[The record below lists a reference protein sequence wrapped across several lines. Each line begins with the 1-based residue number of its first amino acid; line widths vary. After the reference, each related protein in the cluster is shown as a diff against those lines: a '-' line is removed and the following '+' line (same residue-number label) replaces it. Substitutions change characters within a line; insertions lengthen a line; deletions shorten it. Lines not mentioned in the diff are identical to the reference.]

1 MIEMEDK
8 HYVNLKNSFFQC
20 LEDFSNSNSDY
31 LYETKWTSKID
42 EKNSKNIYQQKFLNL
57 NLCSEKFLA
66 LSSTQKFI
74 DNFLDL
80 EFLNSF
86 SFNKLELLKEFIRTY
101 FFKSQNTEINE
112 EIFNECYS
120 FLEKSIVSEYGKI
133 RFFFTPLY
141 NFDTEL
147 EEIEIE
153 NFKIS
158 KISPY
163 FFDRIS
169 SLDIH
174 KGDLDPELSFPIKK
188 IKFVLSFSTLVES
201 TIDPQQAVFSF
212 MCALRLTNPGDVKHG
227 HFYDYHPLS
236 WQGQLAPGTI
246 ETEQFLG
253 MPYVLRHDDIS
264 RLKMNFLNLEQI
276 WATFD
281 EKPIAYLN
289 YAIRRFDYI
298 YDNKLIEDQITDLM
312 ISLESLLNVQT
323 YDVTDRVSL
332 RASMILENDDSKK
345 MTCLDFIK
353 SCYGIRSEIV
363 HGKIRK
369 EKIREIMPLS
379 EDKLEKLLSNKTL
392 KNLLSSEKMD
402 QIKNGNC
409 VDEILSEY
417 DIFKIIPNEYK
428 NELTDEKIKEKLES
442 YVRNALVQI
451 LKMQIIYSTQEKIH
465 KIIDHHVLDRN
476 TELF

>member
-8 HYVNLKNSFFQC
+8 HYTNLKNSFFQC
-20 LEDFSNSNSDY
+20 LDDLTNSNPDY

-42 EKNSKNIYQQKFLNL
+42 ERNSKNMYQKKFLNL
-57 NLCSEKFLA
+57 NLCSEKFLV
-66 LSSTQKFI
+66 LNSTQKFI

-80 EFLNSF
+80 EFLNQF
-86 SFNKLELLKEFIRTY
+86 SFNKLELLKEFVRTY
-101 FFKSQNTEINE
+101 FFKLQTTEINE
-112 EIFNECYS
+112 EIFHECFS
-120 FLEKSIVSEYGKI
+120 LLEKSIVSEYGKI

-163 FFDRIS
+163 FFNRIS

-174 KGDLDPELSFPIKK
+174 KGDLDPEISFPIKK

-201 TIDPQQAVFSF
+201 TVNAEQAIFSF
-212 MCALRLTNPGDVKHG
+212 ISALRLTNPGDIKHG

-246 ETEQFLG
+246 ETEQFIG
-253 MPYVLRHDDIS
+253 KPYVLEHDDIS

-276 WATFD
+276 WTTFD

-289 YAIRRFDYI
+289 YSIRRFGYS
-298 YDNKLIEDQITDLM
+298 YDARLIEDQITDLM

-345 MTCLDFIK
+345 NTCLHFIK
-353 SCYGIRSEIV
+353 DCYGIRSEIV

-369 EKIREIMPLS
+369 TKIREIMPLS
-379 EDKLEKLLSNKTL
+379 EDKLEKLLFNKTL
-392 KNLLSSEKMD
+392 KNLLSSEKLD
-402 QIKNGNC
+402 QIKKGDC

-417 DIFKIIPNEYK
+417 EIFKNIPNEYK

-442 YVRNALVQI
+442 YARNALVQI

-465 KIIDHHVLDRN
+465 QRIDLHVLDRN
-476 TELF
+476 IELF